1 VVKCYLSSCP
11 IDVNVQ
17 PRLRRMLGIQWF
29 KERGKPEDSSGYEI
43 FNHIG
48 MYLTERKRLSML
60 YAVYL
65 FKY

>member
-1 VVKCYLSSCP
+1 
-11 IDVNVQ
+11 
-17 PRLRRMLGIQWF
+17 MLGIQGF

-65 FKY
+65 FKFE